1 MQGGFAVRLAL
12 LLAWIP
18 LLALGQEPTKSPT
31 AVPAD
36 RRADTYAIYSAAL
49 AHPNLSHPDNN
60 QKYLVRELS
69 GYSWEGELRLCITV
83 PDAYR
88 AAFAELL
95 ADRLQ
100 LYREHYRL
108 EPAFKMPKPFDLV
121 TEDQAKRFGAMLF
134 TSDHSTSE
142 MELFRGAMDLI
153 TLGNVYF
160 DKKRTLAAFYTWAYC
175 GSLCASGT
183 WHAFVRNGKG
193 DWEEQHWTTCMTVAA
208 APGTPQNVIAPMHM
222 ADAAQ

>member
-1 MQGGFAVRLAL
+1 MRLAL
-12 LLAWIP
+12 MLVWTP
-18 LLALGQEPTKSPT
+18 LLALGQEPKNPAPT
-31 AVPAD
+31 IPAE

-49 AHPNLSHPDNN
+49 AHPSLSHPDNN

-69 GYSWEGELRLCITV
+69 GYSMENEPRDCMTV
-83 PDAYR
+83 PEEYR

-108 EPAFKMPKPFDLV
+108 EPAFKMSKPVDLV
-121 TEDQAKRFGAMLF
+121 TEAQAKQFGAMLF
-134 TSDHSTSE
+134 GRSTSE
-142 MELFRGAMDLI
+142 MELFRGAIDLI

-175 GSLCASGT
+175 GSLCACGT
-183 WHAFVRNGKG
+183 WHVFVRNGKG
-193 DWEEQHWTTCMTVAA
+193 DWGGQHWVTCMTGAA
-208 APGTPQNVIAPMHM
+208 ARGTPQNVIAPMHI